1 MGKTTKYILIALG
14 AIVVLLIILKVAG
27 VIGKPDLTQVATE
40 KTLVR
45 DVNETVSASG
55 KIKPHIEVKISP
67 EVSGEVVELPIK
79 EGDVVTK
86 GQLIC
91 KIRPDILQSELDRAQ
106 AQYNTQKASIGNS
119 KELLNQAQATY
130 ENQESIYKRDKSLYD
145 NKVITAAEFETAK
158 SGYFGAKA
166 ALEAAKQN
174 VVGSTFGLAQS
185 QASVKEAADN
195 LIKTT
200 IYSPVDGVVSKL
212 SIEKGERVLGTQQFA
227 GTEIMTISDLSQLDV
242 NVDVNEN
249 DINRIQLGDSAKI
262 EVDAF
267 LGKNFAGTVI
277 EIGSSANVVGT
288 NADQVTNFTVKV
300 RITPDSYKN
309 LLIRSAANPNPFR
322 PGLTATVDIKTNQA
336 HSLAVPIQAVTT
348 RDQKTPAMGAA
359 NNSNNSNNNT
369 PVSDDNSAAK
379 QKVSGPTKEYVFV
392 YRAGKVKQVQVTTGI
407 QDDTYI
413 QVLSGLKAGDEVVSA
428 PFATISKVLNDGMVV
443 QKVDK
448 SKLFANPGQ

>member
-1 MGKTTKYILIALG
+1 MGKTTKYILFALG
-14 AIVVLLIILKVAG
+14 GLVVLLIILKVAG

-40 KTLVR
+40 KTVER
-45 DVNETVSASG
+45 EINETVSASG

-86 GQLIC
+86 GELIC
-91 KIRPDILQSELDRAQ
+91 KIRPDILQSELDRTQ
-106 AQYNTQKASIGNS
+106 AAYNTQKASIGNS
-119 KELLNQAQATY
+119 KEMLNQAQATF
-130 ENQESIYKRDKSLYD
+130 ENQESIYKRDKVLYD

-166 ALEAAKQN
+166 GLEAAKQN
-174 VVGSTFGLAQS
+174 LVGATFGLAQS

-249 DINRIQLGDSAKI
+249 DINRIELGDSSKI

-267 LGKNFAGTVI
+267 LGKTFAGTVI

-300 RITPDSYKN
+300 RITPESYKN
-309 LLIRSAANPNPFR
+309 LLIKSAANPNPFR
-322 PGLTATVDIKTNQA
+322 PGLTATVDIKTNHA

-348 RDQKTPAMGAA
+348 RDQKAPAMGAA
-359 NNSNNSNNNT
+359 NNSNSNNNT
-369 PVSDDNSAAK
+369 SVSDDNSATK
-379 QKVSGPTKEYVFV
+379 PKVSGPTKEYVFI

-413 QVLSGLKAGDEVVSA
+413 EVRSGLKAGDEVVSA
-428 PFATISKVLNDGMVV
+428 PFATISKVLNDGMAV

-448 SKLFANPGQ
+448 SKLFSNPGQ